1 MMMIQETVWLIS
13 LTLMAIILAAFVY
26 VAINSSKPVP
36 DFESVQAR
44 ALSLRTILFWILVVA
59 GVIIYIATTQVLPY
73 AATRSAPASEAVE
86 IDAVGRQ
93 WLWQLSQNEVEAGTT
108 VIFNV
113 TTEDVNHGLGIYDSE
128 LRLLAQTQ
136 AMPGYRNKLEFTF
149 NEPGEYKLLCLEYC
163 GLAHHSMSIPF
174 NVK

>member
-1 MMMIQETVWLIS
+1 MIQETVWLIT
-13 LTLMAIILAAFVY
+13 LTLMALILGVFIY

-36 DFESVQAR
+36 DYDSVLAR
-44 ALSLRTILFWILVVA
+44 ALSLRARLFWLLLVA
-59 GVIIYIATTQVLPY
+59 GVIIYFATTRVLPY
-73 AATRSAPASEAVE
+73 AATRGQVAEGAVE

-93 WLWQLSQNEVEAGTT
+93 WFWRLSRSEVEAGTT

-113 TTEDVNHGLGIYDSE
+113 TTEDVNHGLGIYDND

-136 AMPGYRNKLEFTF
+136 AMPGYRNKLKYTF
-149 NEPGEYKLLCLEYC
+149 DKPGEYKLMCLEYC
-163 GLAHHSMSIPF
+163 GLSHHVMIASF